1 MNLFKA
7 SWTIARKDIRIYFR
21 DRTGMVLGFGLPIV
35 LVVAFGFIYKMTFGS
50 QGGMTRTELWVADED
65 RTAAS
70 DSFVARLRASDM
82 LRVQPGKDEE
92 GKAGEALRPL
102 VEDGEAHHALV
113 IERGFEQALHEGRF
127 PTLTMYQDPDREM
140 ESQMVSIGL
149 MQAFLSA
156 DPEKMSPLLTAR
168 ALHLSGLPESFS
180 ERALAVSTFFSSTVT
195 SLFGEA
201 ADNEQLARQDEEG
214 EAGNSQKSL
223 GGSFSNIMTGLVPVE
238 KIDIKPPERPKQLSY
253 MLAHNIAG
261 ISVMMLMFGLVA
273 CGTLLIKE
281 RDQGTMQRLMLAS
294 LPRESLLF
302 GKFLFTAIVGAC
314 QLTVM
319 FASGAIIFQVN
330 LLRDPVT
337 LLVLSL
343 TLIFSVTAFG
353 MLIAA
358 FARTTNQAEG
368 SSTIIILLMSALGGA
383 WFPVYM
389 FDLPTAGELATR
401 CTLTFWAMSGFQG
414 MLWHGK
420 SWTDPAMLTDIGVLL
435 GFGVVASLGAVALF
449 RRRYVAG

>member
-1 MNLFKA
+1 MNIFKA
-7 SWTIARKDIRIYFR
+7 SWTIARKDLRVYFR
-21 DRTGMVLGFGLPIV
+21 DRTGMALGFGLPIV

-50 QGGMTRTELWVADED
+50 EGGMSRTTLWVADED
-65 RTAAS
+65 QTPAS
-70 DSFVARLRASDM
+70 DAFVGQLRVSNM
-82 LRVQPGKDEE
+82 LRVQPDP
-92 GKAGEALRPL
+92 GEAGQAREKLRSL

-113 IERGFEQALHEGRF
+113 IEGGFEQALEEGRL
-127 PTLTMYQDPDREM
+127 PTLTLYQDPGREL
-140 ESQMVSIGL
+140 ESQMISIGM
-149 MQAFLSA
+149 MQAFLA
-156 DPEKMSPLLTAR
+156 TDPEKISPLLTAR

-180 ERALAVSTFFSSTVT
+180 EKVLALSTFFSSSVT
-195 SLFGEA
+195 SLFK
-201 ADNEQLARQDEEG
+201 
-214 EAGNSQKSL
+214 EAGGEPLEQQSGDPEEESSPGRQ
-223 GGSFSNIMTGLVPVE
+223 GGSFSEVMTGLVPVE
-238 KIDIKPPERPKQLSY
+238 KVDVKPPERPRQLSY

-261 ISVMMLMFGLVA
+261 ISIMMLMFGLVA

-281 RDQGTMQRLMLAS
+281 RDQGTLQRLMLSS

-302 GKFLFTAIVGAC
+302 GKFLFTAFIGAC
-314 QLTVM
+314 QLAVM
-319 FASGAIIFQVN
+319 FAAGAVIFQVN
-330 LLRDPVT
+330 LLQDPVT

-389 FDLPTAGELATR
+389 FDLPTAGEIATR

-414 MLWHGK
+414 MLWYGK
-420 SWTDPAMLTDIGVLL
+420 PWSDPAMLTDISVLL
-435 GFGVVASLGAVALF
+435 GFGVVASLAAVALF
-449 RRRYVAG
+449 RRRYVGN